1 MERETQSTA
10 PRPAKTRIS
19 LSDWVFLRKVE
30 TLIFAFMFLALPFFA
45 LKVLYTTTST
55 LSIKNTVV
63 DLVRDLINW
72 QQTAR
77 LKHVAIKLES
87 RPSSKSG
94 PSMYC
99 ISQEGRT
106 LEEVRLPAGVSII
119 GSVTFTESGMPESP
133 SSFLVTKGVRSSHV
147 EIDKQGIVSAPN

>member
-1 MERETQSTA
+1 MKRESQSTA
-10 PRPAKTRIS
+10 PRPSKTRIS

-77 LKHVAIKLES
+77 VKHVAITLES
-87 RPSSKSG
+87 KPPTKG
-94 PSMYC
+94 EPSMYC
-99 ISQEGRT
+99 ISQDGRT
-106 LEEVRLPAGVSII
+106 LEEVRVPAGVSII

-133 SSFLVTKGVRSSHV
+133 SSFLVTKGIRSSHV
-147 EIDKQGIVSAPN
+147 EIDKQGLISAP

>member
-1 MERETQSTA
+1 MERDSQSTA
-10 PRPAKTRIS
+10 PRPPKTRVS
-19 LSDWVFLRKVE
+19 FSDWVFLRKIE

-77 LKHVAIKLES
+77 MKHVAIKLES
-87 RPSSKSG
+87 KAATNAEPAK
-94 PSMYC
+94 YC
-99 ISQEGRT
+99 ISQEGQT
-106 LEEVRLPAGVSII
+106 LEEVKLPAGVSII
-119 GSVTFTESGMPESP
+119 GSVTFTASGMPESP
-133 SSFLVTKGVRSSHV
+133 SSFLVTKGFRSSHV
-147 EIDKQGIVSAPN
+147 EIDNQGIISAP